1 MFSRISLPGP
11 TKRTCLALALPF
23 LFLLSFGCSD
33 PNRHTTD
40 SSLRQID
47 EMLNTDL
54 PKGTTKEKVVLYL
67 TSRGFEPTTLL
78 DRNAIVANV
87 SHIDTDTLRPASAE
101 VTFVFDAG
109 NNLISYE
116 MHSSAGTI
124 LPMH

>member
-1 MFSRISLPGP
+1 MSSRISIPVP
-11 TKRTCLALALPF
+11 ARWTFYAVALP
-23 LFLLSFGCSD
+23 LLLLSLGCSD
-33 PNRHTTD
+33 PSRHTSD

-54 PKGTTKEKVVLYL
+54 PKGTTKQKIVLYL

-78 DRNAIVANV
+78 DGNAIVATV
-87 SHIDTDTLRPASAE
+87 THIDTDTLRPASAE
-101 VTFVFDAG
+101 VIFTFDSG

-116 MHSSAGTI
+116 MHSANTV